1 MRSCTFRRRP
11 RQQKKCGSEQLE
23 VYRDPA
29 SQTRQSQPSNT
40 PALPL
45 SLEST
50 LLSKGTWQQ
59 VTRIEDLC
67 HTHVSHKRLYHL
79 VACAASVLTPH
90 DYITNVQK
98 RLGNRAWTGF
108 GEFRL
113 CAPSWTHSW
122 NMTRLAASP
131 KLRGD
136 TMHAFTLWGVADP
149 GITSEARGLTASQSR
164 PADISL
170 RLLSR
175 MQRRP
180 GCVCRLLH
188 CSSSPRRRRAGVMQ
202 LHEFRHKLTAAGAP
216 AVFNFVSCLFTS
228 LTRFLFCSLY
238 FVPEQLCFSGDSN
251 FLGS

>member
-170 RLLSR
+170 RLLSQDAAPPW
-175 MQRRP
+175 M
-180 GCVCRLLH
+180 CVSPPPLQQQPEET
-188 CSSSPRRRRAGVMQ
+188 PRRRHAAARVPPQVDRCRCACSVQFCVLSVHFSHKVLVLQ
-202 LHEFRHKLTAAGAP
+202 LVLRTGTA
-216 AVFNFVSCLFTS
+216 LF
-228 LTRFLFCSLY
+228 LRRL
-238 FVPEQLCFSGDSN
+238 
-251 FLGS
+251 